1 MATILDL
8 FPARISIG
16 SATVGGQRVPVL
28 ASPEFLRALTTLFDR
43 VGGASAPSITEVVR
57 LATSW
62 GALQD
67 DGNEGEVG
75 PMGPPGKDGPQ
86 GAAGQLIP
94 GEDGEDGEQGFPGAT
109 GAMGLQG
116 IPGLSIR
123 GEDGED
129 GEPGFMLLP
138 DYGDVTGS
146 WTPVLTFV
154 TPGDLSVTYST
165 QVGSYTKIGRIVH
178 LTFQIVTSAFT
189 HTTASG
195 NLNITGIPF
204 ASSNT
209 TSVTHQGA
217 LVWQGITKASYTDIA
232 PRLVSNSSTID
243 LMASGSGQAASNVA
257 AADMPTGGT
266 VSLSASLT
274 YRI

>member
-1 MATILDL
+1 MSTLNLPQSRIPIGWVMVQGRRTPVEVDIEWARYFFTLTDRAGGVTAPTNLYTTIVQLPQSSVVL
-8 FPARISIG
+8 E
-16 SATVGGQRVPVL
+16 SA
-28 ASPEFLRALTTLFDR
+28 E
-43 VGGASAPSITEVVR
+43 
-57 LATSW
+57 
-62 GALQD
+62 
-67 DGNEGEVG
+67 EGEPG
-75 PMGPPGKDGPQ
+75 PMGPPGLQGPM
-86 GAAGQLIP
+86 GPAGMSIR
-94 GEDGEDGEQGFPGAT
+94 GMDGEDGDAGPMGPQ
-109 GAMGLQG
+109 GLQG
-116 IPGLSIR
+116 PEGMPGMSIR
-123 GEDGED
+123 GMDGED
-129 GEPGFMLLP
+129 GEPAFMLLP
-138 DYGDVTGS
+138 DYGDVTGA
-146 WTPVLTFV
+146 WTPVLTFT

-178 LTFQIVTSAFT
+178 LTCQIVTSAFT

-209 TSVTHQGA
+209 TSVNHQGA

-232 PRLVSNSSTID
+232 IRLVANSSIID

-266 VSLSASLT
+266 VSLTASLT

>member
-8 FPARISIG
+8 FPAR
-16 SATVGGQRVPVL
+16 VPFVTADGRL
-28 ASPEFLRALTTLFDR
+28 TPEAVRALTTLFVR
-43 VGGASAPSITEVVR
+43 VGGASAPSNTELAR

-67 DGNEGEVG
+67 DGDEADVG
-75 PMGPPGKDGPQ
+75 PMGPPGPVGPQ
-86 GAAGQLIP
+86 GAAGQMIP
-94 GEDGEDGEQGFPGAT
+94 GEDGEDGEQGPIGPT
-109 GAMGLQG
+109 GLQGLQG
-116 IPGLSIR
+116 IPGMSIP

-129 GEPGFMLLP
+129 GESAFMLLP
-138 DYGDVTGS
+138 EYGDVTGA

-178 LTFQIVTSAFT
+178 LTCQIVTSAFT

-209 TSVTHQGA
+209 TSVNHQGA
-217 LVWQGITKASYTDIA
+217 LVWQGITKASYTNVVL
-232 PRLVSNSSTID
+232 RLAANSSTID